1 MELRH
6 LRYFAAVAE
15 LAHMGRAA
23 ERLRVAQSA
32 LSRQLQDLEREV
44 GAVLFERHPRGVR
57 LTAAGEAFLV
67 HARAALASAEAG
79 AASARAAA
87 AGQAGRLRVAPPDF
101 GGRAVAA
108 FGALARFRERLPV
121 VAVELAALP
130 WTSHAEALLADR
142 IDVGFAI
149 GASVDD
155 YPAAIGAAAVG
166 PEPLAWALLPVAHPL
181 AARGSVALG
190 ELVSAL
196 PMVLSERAAIPALH
210 DRITAALARAGQ
222 VPRVVSSPPAWA
234 AVAQLVAAGAG
245 WCAVVAAGAEQPPP
259 GTAAVRVPELAA
271 EVALELHVLWRRDAG
286 GSAGALA
293 AAFVECVLEQ
303 AAGGEPGEPGG
314 ARGAGAGGP
323 PGASAP
329 GYAPH

>member
-57 LTAAGEAFLV
+57 LTAAGEAFLA

-155 YPAAIGAAAVG
+155 YPAAIGAAAIG
-166 PEPLAWALLPVAHPL
+166 PEPLAWALLPAAHPL
-181 AARGSVALG
+181 ASRGAVALG

-245 WCAVVAAGAEQPPP
+245 WCVVAAGAEQPPP

-271 EVALELHVLWRRDAG
+271 EVALELHVLWRRDAA

-314 ARGAGAGGP
+314 AGP